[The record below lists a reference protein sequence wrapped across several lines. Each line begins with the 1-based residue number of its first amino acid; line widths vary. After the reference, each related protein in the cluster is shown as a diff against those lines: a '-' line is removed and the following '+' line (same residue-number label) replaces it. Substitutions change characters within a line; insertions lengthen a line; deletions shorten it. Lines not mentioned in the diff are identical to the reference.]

1 MTESKPI
8 KILEVMRLLE
18 TQTDD
23 EHALSVNDII
33 KALDEKGL
41 SSERKSIYTYMDHL
55 EAFGLDIITSK
66 ESANYYHIGNRLF
79 QLPELKLLVDAV
91 QFSKFITKEKS
102 KELIEKLQSLTS
114 VHEAQKLVR
123 DDMMTDRLKAKNA
136 SIYLNVDAIHE
147 AILSQK
153 RLRFRYFEYD
163 LQKNIV
169 YRKNGETYT
178 MIPEFLCWDDEK
190 YYCVMYSESHEDHV
204 IFRVDKMRDVVV
216 LDSTHSKERK
226 REDLEKYCTRLFSMF
241 QGEEKR
247 VKMRFQND
255 LVNVVLDRFG
265 MDTDLLD
272 QGDGHFIIEVNL
284 IVSQTF
290 LSWMVQFEDKAQIIG
305 PQDVVDVA
313 VSMLRKT
320 LSQYEQS

>member
-55 EAFGLDIITSK
+55 ETFGLDIITTK

-163 LQKNIV
+163 LQKTSSIV
-169 YRKNGETYT
+169 R
-178 MIPEFLCWDDEK
+178 MEK
-190 YYCVMYSESHEDHV
+190 P
-204 IFRVDKMRDVVV
+204 
-216 LDSTHSKERK
+216 T
-226 REDLEKYCTRLFSMF
+226 
-241 QGEEKR
+241 
-247 VKMRFQND
+247 
-255 LVNVVLDRFG
+255 
-265 MDTDLLD
+265 
-272 QGDGHFIIEVNL
+272 
-284 IVSQTF
+284 
-290 LSWMVQFEDKAQIIG
+290 
-305 PQDVVDVA
+305 P
-313 VSMLRKT
+313 
-320 LSQYEQS
+320 